1 MRILFLVTGNGS
13 RSNFVNGELMR
24 RGEAGLS
31 GTDTSAILVAEYLAA
46 QGYDITLAVEKSSED
61 LIKQREARGFTFTPG
76 EKVNGVVYTY
86 LDLEGIEDRTFD
98 ILINCLWYGDYD
110 KLPATITKA
119 VCYWCHL
126 AWVYYLN
133 ELKEYA
139 QKHNLKVGYVNISK
153 WAEGHHQENINFLK
167 LYFPD
172 LETPILPNPMTTDV
186 MREVLDM
193 KLERKPKKV
202 IFPAQWSRGGDVAIK
217 AVRELGWEA
226 DFMSFDYVNLAKG
239 IDKKTLFTE
248 LATSDYFIFPQYT
261 NENVF
266 KDVHSCA
273 VGEAIGMGVVVV
285 SYPLG
290 SHEEH
295 YGGHY
300 IKLDFPPGIDMEK
313 MMTERVTHEP
323 KMDYTEN
330 IVRTV
335 KFLED
340 NPSIKNHMREK
351 GTQYIFDNFH
361 IDKIGPMWVDFI
373 NKISIPSIK
382 IENIQ
387 GKSIKDRILY
397 INLDHRTD
405 RKEEFLDET
414 RRAGLLN
421 VQRIPGILLTE
432 EENEQITRDGGYQW
446 PAHYEHL
453 NTLVKAQRGCALSHK
468 AAVRKAKENNWK
480 NVLIFEDDCI
490 FIEDVYDELKK
501 IDEFIENNDDWD
513 MIFLGVSLNS
523 KPEIYNDYFY
533 KLKNNFAT
541 AHSYIVNSKF
551 YDNIID
557 FSLNDHLTNDT
568 YYRFESNTNL
578 VLMPKKMLT
587 TQRNG
592 HSDNEDRNMEY
603 KDFFINNFRR
613 NTIEHNEV
621 DVSKIGFFYQ
631 TANNPSSV
639 EMNLK
644 QIRKYY
650 PESQIAV
657 WEDISNDCKE
667 SCEKY
672 NASYKKVHR
681 LPSDTIWHRSQPVTE
696 ITGGLQ
702 YLHRLYVSCM
712 TSLKDADWIIHYE
725 DDVWCTGPITKLPVT
740 EWGGC
745 FGGSWT
751 EEMLE
756 YMKDKLG
763 IEDCDCLHGACGGTM
778 ISRKAIIDAYLKTQ
792 DINWME
798 VVEKDK
804 YIGMY
809 SDAIISYML
818 LNAGYKWSKWDEWEQ
833 GGYED
838 FKVHTKPLIHNIKYW
853 YHVKLEELENK
864 NAEQNVKFFIE
875 MNSL

>member
-1 MRILFLVTGNGS
+1 
-13 RSNFVNGELMR
+13 
-24 RGEAGLS
+24 
-31 GTDTSAILVAEYLAA
+31 
-46 QGYDITLAVEKSSED
+46 
-61 LIKQREARGFTFTPG
+61 
-76 EKVNGVVYTY
+76 
-86 LDLEGIEDRTFD
+86 
-98 ILINCLWYGDYD
+98 
-110 KLPATITKA
+110 
-119 VCYWCHL
+119 
-126 AWVYYLN
+126 
-133 ELKEYA
+133 
-139 QKHNLKVGYVNISK
+139 
-153 WAEGHHQENINFLK
+153 
-167 LYFPD
+167 
-172 LETPILPNPMTTDV
+172 
-186 MREVLDM
+186 
-193 KLERKPKKV
+193 
-202 IFPAQWSRGGDVAIK
+202 
-217 AVRELGWEA
+217 
-226 DFMSFDYVNLAKG
+226 
-239 IDKKTLFTE
+239 
-248 LATSDYFIFPQYT
+248 
-261 NENVF
+261 
-266 KDVHSCA
+266 
-273 VGEAIGMGVVVV
+273 
-285 SYPLG
+285 
-290 SHEEH
+290 
-295 YGGHY
+295 
-300 IKLDFPPGIDMEK
+300 
-313 MMTERVTHEP
+313 
-323 KMDYTEN
+323 
-330 IVRTV
+330 
-335 KFLED
+335 
-340 NPSIKNHMREK
+340 
-351 GTQYIFDNFH
+351 
-361 IDKIGPMWVDFI
+361 
-373 NKISIPSIK
+373 
-382 IENIQ
+382 
-387 GKSIKDRILY
+387 
-397 INLDHRTD
+397 
-405 RKEEFLDET
+405 
-414 RRAGLLN
+414 
-421 VQRIPGILLTE
+421 
-432 EENEQITRDGGYQW
+432 
-446 PAHYEHL
+446 
-453 NTLVKAQRGCALSHK
+453 
-468 AAVRKAKENNWK
+468 
-480 NVLIFEDDCI
+480 
-490 FIEDVYDELKK
+490 
-501 IDEFIENNDDWD
+501 
-513 MIFLGVSLNS
+513 
-523 KPEIYNDYFY
+523 
-533 KLKNNFAT
+533 
-541 AHSYIVNSKF
+541 
-551 YDNIID
+551 
-557 FSLNDHLTNDT
+557 
-568 YYRFESNTNL
+568 
-578 VLMPKKMLT
+578 MPKKMLT

-650 PESQIAV
+650 PESQISV